1 MTEVIITRLKGL
13 IKITQSAVV
22 YFDKKAHACA
32 FIRAAKCDW

>member
-13 IKITQSAVV
+13 IKITQSVV